1 MSVKCDGV
9 CIIDNK
15 YSYIV
20 RSRRAKLAEVPDYK
34 TLHQSV
40 IYNKVCSTNSGI
52 IPCLVIQGDS

>member
-20 RSRRAKLAEVPDYK
+20 RSRRAKYAEVPDYK
-34 TLHQSV
+34 TLH
-40 IYNKVCSTNSGI
+40 
-52 IPCLVIQGDS
+52 